1 MKDHRCPI
9 NDLNEVTHNNNL
21 SSSLK
26 LSIAD
31 TLDKMQPQYRDPYK
45 DKSEI
50 QLYCEDGSY
59 YYRKNNFEVLRIIT
73 KEAIRLGLESNL
85 VFEFMKGADIWQE
98 LDKNQRKDLI
108 TAFVIDRYF
117 PSVFNVVEALEG
129 RFHFKCV
136 PQLDTDREMIYGFN
150 GQVYERFEEII
161 KHEADVEFTVQRK
174 NMLDR
179 VEGIEEDKA
188 LRNRLMEALNRGPSR
203 NEIDEVLASIRRRNF
218 TNLEMNPPGYI
229 PFRNGL
235 LNLETRVLEPFSP
248 EKFYTFQVNAKYL
261 GTHITLMDTPK
272 FCSHLRSTYY
282 ETDIPMILSYQAYC
296 LYPGFPAHKT
306 LSIAGPPRVGK
317 GVTARLTQ
325 GLLSNGAGSFSL
337 SGLLTAER
345 FYYQNIQGKN
355 LLVDG
360 DANRTFRRGVQL
372 AWSRF
377 TKLFGGDTLDL
388 EEKGKTSKDYISK
401 SKMITLFNLPM
412 MKIYDPPAITRF
424 LLVQT
429 RAEKPKV
436 VIPDLEKEILND
448 ERDKIATLLM
458 QVLFKLIDRNFLFP
472 GQLTDEATG
481 ELLDKLA
488 DPVDNFIEEAV
499 EDEEGAQV
507 RVEDAFNGFKEWCST
522 SGVTLLKRQVFV
534 KKFGDVYTKKRLGPK
549 GKQEY
554 FFMDCTLSEEEKR
567 TGLSS
572 WIPNEPPESPHIKP
586 SGMRYRGI
594 QHEHQLYRFWEKDK

>member
-272 FCSHLRSTYY
+272 FCSYLRSTYY

-306 LSIAGPPRVGK
+306 LLIAGPPRVGK

-360 DANRTFRRGVQL
+360 DANRTFRRGAQL

-424 LLVQT
+424 LVVQT

-507 RVEDAFNGFKEWCST
+507 RVEDAFNSFKEWCST

-554 FFMDCTLSEEEKR
+554 FFMGCTLSEEEKR

-594 QHEHQLYRFWEKDK
+594 QHEHQPYRFWKKDK